1 MIEKSMSGNHK
12 VAALVPARGGS
23 TSVPNKNLQKLGD
36 RPLVAWPIRTAMST
50 PEVDKVYTTTD
61 NEEIAT
67 VSREYGA
74 SVIDRPPE
82 LATDD
87 ALVIDAVEHAIDH
100 LSDIG
105 NYPDQI
111 VLLEPTCP
119 FRSVENVKK
128 CLDRISEEYNSAST
142 FTEADPNPHRT
153 WTLTEN
159 EPEPFVDGANPW
171 VPRQQTPEVYQ
182 LTGACYAFET
192 DVFSRDDDP
201 GLLFGRS
208 AAIEMSQLRSLD
220 IDTPVDLQ
228 VARSMIAEGLIDT
241 EQ

>member
-1 MIEKSMSGNHK
+1 MSGNHK

-82 LATDD
+82 IATDD
-87 ALVIDAVEHAIDH
+87 ALVIDAVEHAIRS
-100 LSDIG
+100 L
-105 NYPDQI
+105 NKTNRRPNRM

-119 FRSVENVKK
+119 FRAVEDVRS
-128 CLDRISEEYNSAST
+128 CLNLLDDGYDSAAT
-142 FTEADPNPHRT
+142 FVAAEVNPHRT
-153 WTLTEN
+153 WTLKSD
-159 EPEPFVDGANPW
+159 EPEPFVDGADPW
-171 VPRQQTPEVYQ
+171 VPRQQTPEAYQ
-182 LTGACYAFET
+182 LSGGCYAFDTSLAEAES
-192 DVFSRDDDP
+192 DKS
-201 GLLFGRS
+201 LLFGKAGSVKMPPKR
-208 AAIEMSQLRSLD
+208 AID
-220 IDTPVDLQ
+220 IDTTLDLCF
-228 VARSMIAEGLIDT
+228 ARTVI
-241 EQ
+241 EQENGEIR